1 MWRGIRRFL
10 SAKSGIMVIIQ
21 TACANLAV
29 QGVNLLCGIITAR
42 SLGADG
48 RGLLAGIIM
57 WPQFLAYGMTMGIPI
72 ASLYW
77 LKRRRDIA
85 SELAGAGLLLT
96 AAFGLLAAL
105 VGAIILPYSLHT
117 YPAAA
122 IHLARLWILVTPL
135 ELLAVTLI
143 CQALAAD
150 AFFKYNVYRFLSP
163 FSVLIVLAIEKT
175 LGRLTYSSAAFAYLL
190 GGTPATIWTA
200 RWAWRY
206 FRPTLRSP
214 VAAARLLLSYGVRA
228 WGADLLGTV
237 ATQVDRVLVVGL
249 LNPEMMGLYVIAQ
262 SAAGVLAFI
271 PTAVSPIT
279 MPRSTNLS
287 TGDTVALTGRAAR
300 ATLCLMLLASLP
312 LLFSGNFLLRLVY
325 GHGFAGAAAI
335 LPFLVVEAI
344 AGGLTS
350 VLSQAFLAAGFPGT
364 VSMLQGCGVLT
375 SIPLMFWLIPRFGLE
390 GAGCALMLST
400 LCRLL
405 FVLLNFPYKLKS
417 RPPGLIMGYAEFMGL
432 FASMWQ
438 RVTAG

>member
-10 SAKSGIMVIIQ
+10 AAKSGVMVIIQ

-72 ASLYW
+72 ASVYW
-77 LKRRRDIA
+77 LKRRQDIS
-85 SELAGAGLLLT
+85 SELAGAGLLLS
-96 AAFGLLAAL
+96 AVFGLLAAL

-143 CQALAAD
+143 AQAQAAD
-150 AFFKYNVYRFLSP
+150 AFSKYNVYRFLSP

-190 GGTPATIWTA
+190 GGTPAMIWTA

-214 VAAARLLLSYGVRA
+214 VASSRLLLSYGVRA

-271 PTAVSPIT
+271 PTAVAPIT

-312 LLFSGNFLLRLVY
+312 LLFCGDFLLRLVY

-335 LPFLVVEAI
+335 LPFLIVEAI
-344 AGGLTS
+344 ASGLTS

-375 SIPLMFWLIPRFGLE
+375 SIPLMLWLIPRFGLE

-400 LCRLL
+400 LFRLL
-405 FVLLNFPYKLKS
+405 FVLLNFPHKLKS

-432 FASMWQ
+432 FTSVWQ

>member
-1 MWRGIRRFL
+1 MQHGIRRL
-10 SAKSGIMVIIQ
+10 LAAKSGILAIIQ

-72 ASLYW
+72 ASVYW
-77 LKRRRDIA
+77 LKRRRDIS
-85 SELAGAGLLLT
+85 SELAGAGLLLST
-96 AAFGLLAAL
+96 AFGLLAAL
-105 VGAIILPYSLHT
+105 IGAIILPYSLHT
-117 YPAAA
+117 YPVAA

-143 CQALAAD
+143 AQAQAAD
-150 AFFKYNVYRFLSP
+150 AFSRYNVFRFLSP
-163 FSVLIVLAIEKT
+163 FSVLIVLAIEKA
-175 LGRLTYSSAAFAYLL
+175 LGRLTYSSAALAYLL
-190 GGTPATIWTA
+190 GCTPATIWTA

-214 VAAARLLLSYGVRA
+214 VAASRLLLSYGVRA

-262 SAAGVLAFI
+262 SAAGVIAFI
-271 PTAVSPIT
+271 PTAVAPIT

-287 TGDTVALTGRAAR
+287 TDDTVALTGRAAR

-312 LLFSGNFLLRLVY
+312 LLFFGNFLLRLVY
-325 GHGFAGAAAI
+325 GHGFAGAAVI
-335 LPFLVVEAI
+335 LPFLVIEAI

-375 SIPLMFWLIPRFGLE
+375 SIPLMFWLIPRLGLK

-417 RPPGLIMGYAEFMGL
+417 RPPRLIMGYAEFMGL
-432 FASMWQ
+432 FTSMWQ

>member
-1 MWRGIRRFL
+1 MRHGIRRFL
-10 SAKSGIMVIIQ
+10 SAKSGIMAIIQ
-21 TACANLAV
+21 TACANIAV
-29 QGVNLLCGIITAR
+29 QAVNLLCGIITAR

-72 ASLYW
+72 ASVYW
-77 LKRRRDIA
+77 LKRRQDTS
-85 SELAGAGLLLT
+85 SELAGAGLLLS
-96 AAFGLLAAL
+96 AVFGLLAAL
-105 VGAIILPYSLHT
+105 VGAAILPYSLHT

-143 CQALAAD
+143 AQAQAAD
-150 AFFKYNVYRFLSP
+150 AFSKYNVYRFLSP
-163 FSVLIVLAIEKT
+163 FSVLIVLAIEKS

-190 GGTPATIWTA
+190 GGTPAMIWTA

-214 VAAARLLLSYGVRA
+214 IVSSGLLLSYGVRA

-271 PTAVSPIT
+271 PTAVAPIT

-287 TGDTVALTGRAAR
+287 TGDSVALTGRAAR
-300 ATLCLMLLASLP
+300 ATLCLMFLASLP
-312 LLFSGNFLLRLVY
+312 LLFCGDFLLRLVY
-325 GHGFAGAAAI
+325 GHGFAPAAAI

-344 AGGLTS
+344 ASGLTS

-375 SIPLMFWLIPRFGLE
+375 SIPLMFWLIPRFGLK

-400 LCRLL
+400 ICRLL
-405 FVLLNFPYKLKS
+405 FVLLNFPFKLKS
-417 RPPGLIMGYAEFMGL
+417 RPPGLIMGRAEFTGL
-432 FASMWQ
+432 FTSVWQ

>member
-1 MWRGIRRFL
+1 M
-10 SAKSGIMVIIQ
+10 AIIQ

-29 QGVNLLCGIITAR
+29 QIVNLLCGIITAR

-72 ASLYW
+72 ASVYW
-77 LKRRRDIA
+77 LKRRRDIS
-85 SELAGAGLLLT
+85 SELAGAGLLLS
-96 AAFGLLAAL
+96 AVFGFLAAL
-105 VGAIILPYSLHT
+105 VGAVILPYSLHT

-143 CQALAAD
+143 AQAQAAD
-150 AFFKYNVYRFLSP
+150 AFSKYNVYRFLSP
-163 FSVLIVLAIEKT
+163 FSVLIVLVIEKS

-190 GGTPATIWTA
+190 GGTPAMIWTA
-200 RWAWRY
+200 RWAWKH

-214 VAAARLLLSYGVRA
+214 VASSRLLLSYGVRA

-271 PTAVSPIT
+271 PTAVAPIT

-312 LLFSGNFLLRLVY
+312 LLVCGDFLLRLVY

-344 AGGLTS
+344 ASGLTS

-375 SIPLMFWLIPRFGLE
+375 SIPLMFWLIPRFGLK

-417 RPPGLIMGYAEFMGL
+417 RPPGLIMGGAEFMGL
-432 FASMWQ
+432 FTSVWQ

>member
-77 LKRRRDIA
+77 LKRRRDIS

-105 VGAIILPYSLHT
+105 VGAVILPYSLHT

-150 AFFKYNVYRFLSP
+150 AFSKYNVYRFLSP

-312 LLFSGNFLLRLVY
+312 LLF
-325 GHGFAGAAAI
+325 
-335 LPFLVVEAI
+335 
-344 AGGLTS
+344 
-350 VLSQAFLAAGFPGT
+350 
-364 VSMLQGCGVLT
+364 
-375 SIPLMFWLIPRFGLE
+375 
-390 GAGCALMLST
+390 
-400 LCRLL
+400 
-405 FVLLNFPYKLKS
+405 
-417 RPPGLIMGYAEFMGL
+417 
-432 FASMWQ
+432 
-438 RVTAG
+438 

>member
-1 MWRGIRRFL
+1 MRRGIRRFL
-10 SAKSGIMVIIQ
+10 SAKSGTMAIIQ

-29 QGVNLLCGIITAR
+29 QVVNLLCGIITAR
-42 SLGADG
+42 SLGANG

-72 ASLYW
+72 ASVYW
-77 LKRRRDIA
+77 LKRRRDI
-85 SELAGAGLLLT
+85 SRELAGAGLLLS

-105 VGAIILPYSLHT
+105 VGAVIIPYSLHT

-143 CQALAAD
+143 AQAQAAD
-150 AFFKYNVYRFLSP
+150 AFSKYNVYRFLSP

-190 GGTPATIWTA
+190 GGTPAMIWTA

-206 FRPTLRSP
+206 FHPTLRSP
-214 VAAARLLLSYGVRA
+214 VASSRLLLSYGVRA

-249 LNPEMMGLYVIAQ
+249 LSPELMGLYVIAQ

-271 PTAVSPIT
+271 PTAVAPIT
-279 MPRSTNLS
+279 MPRSTNLA

-312 LLFSGNFLLRLVY
+312 LLFCGDFLLRLVY
-325 GHGFAGAAAI
+325 GHGFTVAAAV

-364 VSMLQGCGVLT
+364 VSMLQACGVLT
-375 SIPLMFWLIPRFGLE
+375 SIPLMFWLIPRFGLR

-417 RPPGLIMGYAEFMGL
+417 RPPGLIMGRTELMGL
-432 FASMWQ
+432 FTSVWQ

>member
-1 MWRGIRRFL
+1 M
-10 SAKSGIMVIIQ
+10 AIIQ

-29 QGVNLLCGIITAR
+29 QVVNLLCGIITAR

-72 ASLYW
+72 ASVYW
-77 LKRRRDIA
+77 LKRRRDIS

-96 AAFGLLAAL
+96 AVFGLLAAL

-143 CQALAAD
+143 AQAQAAD
-150 AFFKYNVYRFLSP
+150 AFSKYNVYRFLSP
-163 FSVLIVLAIEKT
+163 FSVLIVLAIEKS

-190 GGTPATIWTA
+190 GGTPAMIWTA

-214 VAAARLLLSYGVRA
+214 VATSRLLLSYGVRA

-271 PTAVSPIT
+271 PTAVAPIT

-287 TGDTVALTGRAAR
+287 TGDAVELTGRAAR

-312 LLFSGNFLLRLVY
+312 LLFCGDFLLRLVY

-375 SIPLMFWLIPRFGLE
+375 SIPLMLWLIPRFGLQ

-417 RPPGLIMGYAEFMGL
+417 RPPGLIMGGAEFMGL
-432 FASMWQ
+432 FTSVWQ

>member
-325 GHGFAGAAAI
+325 GQGFAGAAAI

>member
-1 MWRGIRRFL
+1 MQPGIRRFL
-10 SAKSGIMVIIQ
+10 SAKSGVVAIIQ

-42 SLGADG
+42 SLGPDG

-72 ASLYW
+72 ASVYW
-77 LKRRRDIA
+77 LKRRRDIS

-96 AAFGLLAAL
+96 AALGLLAAL

-143 CQALAAD
+143 GQAQAAD
-150 AFFKYNVYRFLSP
+150 AFSKYNVYRFLSP
-163 FSVLIVLAIEKT
+163 FSVLIVLAIEKA

-214 VAAARLLLSYGVRA
+214 VVASRLLLSYGVRA
-228 WGADLLGTV
+228 WGADLLGAV

-262 SAAGVLAFI
+262 SAAGVLSFI
-271 PTAVSPIT
+271 PTAVAPIT

-312 LLFSGNFLLRLVY
+312 LLFCGDFLLRLVY
-325 GHGFAGAAAI
+325 GHGFAGAAGI